1 MAAEMNVEFILN
13 AADILIRAGIN
24 PLPFGEGQRQVSLTL
39 PLSYGEPGD
48 DNSICTHYVL
58 YSFGTDETLRELAD
72 KMSDKFPMA
81 PLACIPIGPQVAQTF
96 ARVLETDLGD

>member
-1 MAAEMNVEFILN
+1 MAAEMNAEFILN

-24 PLPFGEGQRQVSLTL
+24 PLPLGDGQRQVSLTL

-72 KMSDKFPMA
+72 NISDKFLMA
-81 PLACIPIGPQVAQTF
+81 PLACIPIPG
-96 ARVLETDLGD
+96 RILETD

>member
-24 PLPFGEGQRQVSLTL
+24 PLPFGEGQCQVSLTL

-58 YSFGTDETLRELAD
+58 YSFGTDESLRELAD
-72 KMSDKFPMA
+72 NISDKFPMA
-81 PLACIPIGPQVAQTF
+81 PLACIPIPG
-96 ARVLETDLGD
+96 RIS

>member
-24 PLPFGEGQRQVSLTL
+24 PLPLGDGQRQVSLTL

-72 KMSDKFPMA
+72 KNSDKFPMA
-81 PLACIPIGPQVAQTF
+81 PLACIPIPG
-96 ARVLETDLGD
+96 RISETD

>member
-1 MAAEMNVEFILN
+1 MAAEMNAEFILN

-24 PLPFGEGQRQVSLTL
+24 PLPFGEGQRQVFLTL

-72 KMSDKFPMA
+72 NISDKFLMA
-81 PLACIPIGPQVAQTF
+81 PLACIPIPG
-96 ARVLETDLGD
+96 RILETD

>member
-1 MAAEMNVEFILN
+1 MAAEMNVEFIPN

-24 PLPFGEGQRQVSLTL
+24 PLLLGDGQRQVSLTL

-72 KMSDKFPMA
+72 NISDKFPMA
-81 PLACIPIGPQVAQTF
+81 PLACIPIPG
-96 ARVLETDLGD
+96 RISETD

>member
-13 AADILIRAGIN
+13 AVDILICAGIN

-39 PLSYGEPGD
+39 PLSYGEQGD

-58 YSFGTDETLRELAD
+58 YSFGTGETLRELAD
-72 KMSDKFPMA
+72 TCSDKFSMA
-81 PLACIPIGPQVAQTF
+81 PLACIPIPG
-96 ARVLETDLGD
+96 RISETD

>member
-1 MAAEMNVEFILN
+1 MAAELNVEFILN

-24 PLPFGEGQRQVSLTL
+24 PLPFGEGKRQVSLTL

-58 YSFGTDETLRELAD
+58 YSFGTDETLRELAVQI
-72 KMSDKFPMA
+72 SDKFPMA
-81 PLACIPIGPQVAQTF
+81 PLACIPIPG
-96 ARVLETDLGD
+96 RISETD

>member
-1 MAAEMNVEFILN
+1 MAAETNAEFILN

-24 PLPFGEGQRQVSLTL
+24 PLPFGEGKRQVSLTL

-72 KMSDKFPMA
+72 NISDKFPMA
-81 PLACIPIGPQVAQTF
+81 PLACIPIPG
-96 ARVLETDLGD
+96 RISETD

>member
-1 MAAEMNVEFILN
+1 MAAELNVEFILN
-13 AADILIRAGIN
+13 AADISIRAGIN
-24 PLPFGEGQRQVSLTL
+24 PLPFGEGKRQVSLTL

-72 KMSDKFPMA
+72 KISDKFPMA